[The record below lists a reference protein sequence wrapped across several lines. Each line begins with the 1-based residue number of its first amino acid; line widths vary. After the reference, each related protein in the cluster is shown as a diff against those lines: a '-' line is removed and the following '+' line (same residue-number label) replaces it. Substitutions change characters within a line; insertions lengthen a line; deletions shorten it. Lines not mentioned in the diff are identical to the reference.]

1 MAVKNYFEVSSMR
14 MRRTGIFIV
23 CWALGMALVSPAWG
37 AEEVKIGFV
46 DIQKALNQCTAGQE
60 AKKAI
65 SGEVEK
71 VQKTFGAKQ
80 KELEKLKEDL
90 EKRGSVMNESVRL
103 EKERDY
109 QAKMR
114 DLQRMQRDFEEDLRR
129 RDREFTERVLRD
141 LDQIIKKIAE
151 ERKYTLILERNQP
164 AVIYISGSLDLTD
177 EVIKIA
183 NQKPK

>member
-1 MAVKNYFEVSSMR
+1 MAVKQYYEVRSMR
-14 MRRTGIFIV
+14 KAGIFFV
-23 CWALGMALVSPAWG
+23 SWALGMAFVSPGWG
-37 AEEVKIGFV
+37 AEEVKIGYV
-46 DIQKALNQCTAGQE
+46 DIQRALNQCNAGQE

-65 SGEVEK
+65 TAEVDK

-90 EKRGSVMNESVRL
+90 EKRGSVMNESVRV

-109 QAKMR
+109 QAKLR

-129 RDREFTERVLRD
+129 RDREFTDRVLRD

-151 ERKYTLILERNQP
+151 DAKYTLILERNQP

-183 NQKPK
+183 NQRTK